1 MNENDIIKMCQ
12 RLAKKYKDPQEYD
25 DLVSE
30 GVMRCLELK
39 NKGESKKNLFYTHAA
54 FAMNDYYNIKR
65 HSVNVPVQ
73 AKAKSMSQE
82 DEIKSWTDLAMH
94 NVLYSETVELD
105 ESCSATPSVEIEY
118 EKKEWLRYLKS
129 KMVEV
134 LDEEELKIIDM
145 RYFSNMTQDDVANRL
160 GKHQKWVSRKEIKA
174 LKKIRDN
181 L

>member
-30 GVMRCLELK
+30 GFIKCLELIK
-39 NKGESKKNLFYTHAA
+39 SGVNDARILHNSAA
-54 FAMNDYYNIKR
+54 IQMNEYYNIRKNI
-65 HSVNVPVQ
+65 VYVPVHSWS
-73 AKAKSMSQE
+73 KSMSQ
-82 DEIKSWTDLAMH
+82 DDDIKSWTYLAMH
-94 NVLYSETVELD
+94 NALYSETVELQ
-105 ESCSATPSVEIEY
+105 ESSSATPSVEIEY
-118 EKKEWLRYLKS
+118 EQKEWIRYIKK
-129 KMVEV
+129 KMIEV

-145 RYFSNMTQDDVANRL
+145 RYFSNMTQDDVANKI

-174 LKKIRDN
+174 LKKIRDS

>member
-1 MNENDIIKMCQ
+1 MCQ

-82 DEIKSWTDLAMH
+82 DEIKSWTDLAMR

-105 ESCSATPSVEIEY
+105 ENCSTTPSVEIEY

-145 RYFSNMTQDDVANRL
+145 RYFGNMTQDDVS
-160 GKHQKWVSRKEIKA
+160 KHMSHNQVWVHRKEKEALMKIKNS
-174 LKKIRDN
+174 L
-181 L
+181 

>member
-1 MNENDIIKMCQ
+1 MNENDIIKMCR

-65 HSVNVPVQ
+65 QSVYVPVHSWS
-73 AKAKSMSQE
+73 KSMSQ
-82 DEIKSWTDLAMH
+82 DDDIKSWTYLAMH
-94 NVLYSETVELD
+94 NALYSETVELD

-118 EKKEWLRYLKS
+118 EQKEWIRYIKK
-129 KMVEV
+129 KMIEV

-145 RYFSNMTQDDVANRL
+145 RYFSNMTLDEVGNKL
-160 GKHQKWVSRKEIKA
+160 GHNKMWVNRKEKIA
-174 LKKIRDN
+174 LSKVRNN

>member
-30 GVMRCLELK
+30 GFIKCLELIK
-39 NKGESKKNLFYTHAA
+39 SGVNDARILHNSAA
-54 FAMNDYYNIKR
+54 IQMNEYYNIRKNI
-65 HSVNVPVQ
+65 VYVPVHSWS
-73 AKAKSMSQE
+73 KSMSQE
-82 DEIKSWTDLAMH
+82 DDIKSWTYLAMH
-94 NVLYSETVELD
+94 NALYSETVELD

-118 EKKEWLRYLKS
+118 EQKEWIRYIKK
-129 KMVEV
+129 KMIEV

-145 RYFSNMTQDDVANRL
+145 RYFSNMTLDEVGNKLGHNKMWVNRRE
-160 GKHQKWVSRKEIKA
+160 KIA
-174 LKKIRDN
+174 LSKVRNN

>member
-30 GVMRCLELK
+30 GVLKALELVA
-39 NKGESKKNLFYTHAA
+39 KGKTDKNLLYSHVQG
-54 FAMNDYYNIKR
+54 AMNEYYNIRK
-65 HSVNVPVQ
+65 NLLYVPVHSWS
-73 AKAKSMSQE
+73 KSMSQE
-82 DEIKSWTDLAMH
+82 DDIKSWTYLAMH
-94 NVLYSETVELD
+94 NALYSETVELD

-118 EKKEWLRYLKS
+118 EQKEWIRYIKK
-129 KMVEV
+129 KMIEV